1 MKPID
6 DKTPDKKAR
15 NVIAGLFYVG
25 IGMGEI
31 QNGSSV

>member
-15 NVIAGLFYVG
+15 NVIAGLFYVCVG
-25 IGMGEI
+25 TINI
-31 QNGSSV
+31 